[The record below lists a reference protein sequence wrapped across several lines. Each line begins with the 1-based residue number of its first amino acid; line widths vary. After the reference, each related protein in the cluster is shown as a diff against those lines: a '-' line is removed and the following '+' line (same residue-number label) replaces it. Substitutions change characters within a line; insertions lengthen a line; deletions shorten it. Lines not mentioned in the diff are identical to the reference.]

1 MPGHIKKT
9 SGPDPDPSPWL
20 VVSDEL
26 KNKNKAKPYD
36 PKKSVWC
43 DNPNKADGGYLEGLL
58 ESKDGNKLTVNIKG
72 EMKVFKEAQV
82 CQVNPPKFDCSDDMA
97 DLTYL
102 GDACVLWN
110 SVVRYVN
117 ELIYTYSGLFCIA
130 INPYKRFPIYT
141 LRTMELY
148 VGKRRNECPPHIF
161 AIAEGAYQGMMNSGM
176 NQSILITG
184 ESGAGKT
191 ENTKKV
197 ISYFATICSS
207 GKRKEGEA
215 SLEDKIVQ
223 TNPVLEAWGNAKTV
237 RNDNS
242 SRFGKFIRIHF
253 NASGKL
259 SGADMVVYLL
269 EKSRLT
275 YQQPLERCYHAFY
288 NLMSDQVPDLKE
300 KCLLTNDIKDYW
312 YVSQGKLTVPSI
324 DDKED
329 MQFADEAFDILG
341 FSSDEK
347 YDTFKNT
354 ACMMHM
360 GNMTKDFVPVG
371 KEEQAEIKNED
382 NAMKVA
388 ELCGIDCEWM
398 VTYFCKPKLK
408 VGTEWVQKGSSC
420 SAAANS
426 VAGIARAVYE
436 RTFRLMVEKCN
447 ETLCDPTM
455 KKVQYIGVLDIA
467 GFEIFDYNGFEQICI
482 NYVNEKLQ
490 QFFNQHMF
498 TLEQEEYVREGLDW
512 ANVDFGMD
520 LQKCID
526 MFEKPM
532 ALLAI
537 FEEESLFPKASDATF
552 CEKLHCNLLGKWETF
567 AKPNPRPDPDAH
579 FAVLHYA
586 ATVSYNLT
594 GWLEKNK
601 DPLNDTIVEMIKNG
615 SNALMIK
622 CFADHPGQ
630 PLEAPKDDGGG
641 RKKKGGGKTVSSY
654 FKGQLDD
661 LMSTLYKTEP
671 HFIRCVVPNTH
682 KQPGG
687 VEPGLVMHQYQCNGV
702 LAGIAICR
710 KGFPNKMLYPEFKS
724 RYNIL
729 AAKAV
734 AKAKNDKSAAG
745 AVMDVIKLD
754 KEKFRLG
761 HTKVFFRAGILGFM
775 EEFREDR
782 IGEVLAWLQSGARGK
797 ASRMQFKKLQDQK
810 LALYCCQRTI
820 RNYYIGKTWK
830 WWQIWL
836 AIKPNLKCTQFG
848 KYKAEYEDKIA
859 IAEAN
864 IGKAVADREKVQ
876 AVYDGF
882 AAQKNDLELAL
893 KSGGSA
899 VQDIIDKTGRI
910 EGMAQDVKR
919 AYEEVVARIKGEQE
933 QKNALEMQMQKT
945 NSTVTQLEEEIKTLE
960 GVLGNSEQDRADK
973 DDQIRTLK
981 DEIAHQTDMIN
992 KLGKEKRSVGESRQ
1006 KTEEDIQSAE
1016 DKCNHLSRVKGKLE
1030 QALDEA
1036 EDALEREKKI
1046 KGDVEKAKRK
1056 IEGDL
1061 KLTQEAVSDL
1071 ERVKAEL
1078 NQAVARKE
1086 KESSALG
1093 AKIEDEAS
1101 LGSKYGKQIKEL
1113 QSRLEELDEEL
1124 NLERGNRAKAEKSRS
1139 MLKKDIEDVSCR
1151 LEEAGSN
1158 TATQVELNKKREQ
1171 ELARLKGELEEL
1183 NIAHE
1188 GTLAALRMKHNNTMG
1203 ELGEQIDNLNGN
1215 KIKAEKDKSGLERDL
1230 ADARSNLEDAVKG
1243 KSEMD
1248 KQGKLLQGSI
1258 VDSNTR
1264 LDEMARALNEAES
1277 SKKRLQVENQDLLRQ
1292 IDELEAGTANA
1303 NKTKCSLTTQL
1314 EDTKALADAEAKDR
1328 AALLTKYKNMTTDLE
1343 NLKENIDN
1351 EHMRKSDALKALS
1364 KAQAEIQ
1371 LWRSRYETEG
1381 MGKIEELEGARTKLQ
1396 ARIVEAEENVD
1407 ALQTKVAHT
1416 EKSRAR
1422 LAADLDEMAMEYE
1435 RVHASALITEKRG
1448 KNFDKVLGEWQA
1460 KAADVAAEVEA
1471 SQNEGRNYSSELFR
1485 LRAAQDEA
1493 LEQLDIVKREN
1504 KNLADEIKDLLDQL
1518 GDGGRSIHDLDKQRR
1533 RLEQEKEELQA
1544 ALEEAEG
1551 ALEQEENKVL
1561 RAQLEL
1567 SQVRQEIDRRV
1578 AEKEE
1583 EFNNTR
1589 KNHQRAMESL
1599 GASLEAEQRSKAEA
1613 LRIKK
1618 KLEGDINELEIGLD
1632 HANKANAEGLKAIK
1646 RYQGQLRET
1655 IQAYEDEA
1663 RQRQQIS
1670 EQVGIAERKAAA
1682 LSGEVEESRA
1692 LMDSAERAKRQLDM
1706 ELADSRNC
1714 CNEMQTINSRD
1725 MAAKRSLEGML
1736 HTIQAEIDSM
1746 LQAAK
1751 NAEEK
1756 SKKAMVDAARLA
1768 DELRA
1773 EQDHVTGQANAK
1785 RTLEAQLNELELRLA
1800 DAEAAAMKGGKA
1812 AMAKLEMRIR
1822 ELETEL
1828 GSTQCRTSENMKAYQ
1843 RTERKAKELE
1853 FAQDEDKKNQERMS
1867 DLAGKL
1873 QQKIKTYKQ
1882 QIEEAEE
1889 IAALNLAKFRKAQQE
1904 LEETE
1909 ERTKMAD
1916 VGLQVVRF

>member
-1 MPGHIKKT
+1 MG
-9 SGPDPDPSPWL
+9 
-20 VVSDEL
+20 
-26 KNKNKAKPYD
+26 
-36 PKKSVWC
+36 
-43 DNPNKADGGYLEGLL
+43 
-58 ESKDGNKLTVNIKG
+58 
-72 EMKVFKEAQV
+72 VFKDNNEVSGVTQM
-82 CQVNPPKFDCSDDMA
+82 NPPVYDCSEDMA
-97 DLTYL
+97 NLTYL

-117 ELIYTYSGLFCIA
+117 QLIYTYSGLFCIA

-148 VGKRRNECPPHIF
+148 TGKRRNECWPHIF
-161 AIAEGAYQGMMNSGM
+161 AIAEGAYQGMINSGI

-207 GKRKEGEA
+207 GKKKPGEA

-300 KCLLTNDIKDYW
+300 KCLLSNDIMDYW
-312 YVSQGKLTVPSI
+312 YVSQGKITVPSI

-329 MQFADEAFDILG
+329 MMYADEAFDVLG
-341 FSSDEK
+341 FTEQEK
-347 YDTFKNT
+347 YDVFKNT

-371 KEEQAEIKNED
+371 KEEQAEIKDDTNSQ
-382 NAMKVA
+382 KVA
-388 ELCGIDCEWM
+388 TLAGIDAEWM
-398 VTYFCKPKLK
+398 INYFCKPKLK
-408 VGTEWVQKGSSC
+408 VGTEWVSKGSSC
-420 SAAANS
+420 TAAANS
-426 VAGIARAVYE
+426 VAGIARAIYE
-436 RTFRLMVEKCN
+436 RTFRIVVDKCN
-447 ETLCDPTM
+447 ETLIDPTM

-482 NYVNEKLQ
+482 NYVNEKLR

-498 TLEQEEYVREGLDW
+498 TLEQEEYVKEGLDW

-532 ALLAI
+532 AFLAI
-537 FEEESLFPKASDATF
+537 FEEESLFPKATDETF
-552 CEKLHCNLLGKWETF
+552 CEKLHSNLLGKWANF

-579 FAVLHYA
+579 FAVIHYA
-586 ATVSYNLT
+586 ATVSYTLT

-615 SNALMIK
+615 SNALMIQ

-630 PLEAPKDDGGG
+630 PLEAPKDDGG
-641 RKKKGGGKTVSSY
+641 RKKKGGGKTVSAY

-661 LMSTLYKTEP
+661 LMTTLYKTEP

-710 KGFPNKMLYPEFKS
+710 KGFPNKMLYPEFKA

-745 AVMDVIKLD
+745 AVMDVIQLD

-775 EEFREDR
+775 EEVREDR
-782 IGEVLAWLQSGARGK
+782 IGQVLAWLQAGARGK

-810 LALYCCQRTI
+810 LVLYCCQRTI
-820 RNYYIGKTWK
+820 RNYYIGKTWL
-830 WWQIWL
+830 WWQIWV

-848 KYKAEYEDKIA
+848 KYKAEYEEKIA
-859 IAEAN
+859 LAEAN

-876 AVYDGF
+876 AVYDGL
-882 AAQKNDLELAL
+882 AAQKNELELAL

-899 VQDIIDKTGRI
+899 VQDIIDKTNRV
-910 EGMAQDVKR
+910 EAMAADVQKSLD
-919 AYEEVVARIKGEQE
+919 EVLARIKGEKT
-933 QKNALEMQMQKT
+933 QKNALEAQIQKT
-945 NSTVTQLEEEIKTLE
+945 NATVAQLEGEISTLE
-960 GVLGNSEQDRADK
+960 GVLASSEQDRANK

-981 DEIAHQTDMIN
+981 DEIAHQTDMIS
-992 KLGKEKRSVGESRQ
+992 KLTKEKRSVGDSPQR
-1006 KTEEDIQSAE
+1006 TEEDIQSAE

-1030 QALDEA
+1030 QSLDEC
-1036 EDALEREKKI
+1036 EDALEREKKC
-1046 KGDVEKAKRK
+1046 KGDVEKMKRK

-1071 ERVKAEL
+1071 ERMKAEL
-1078 NQAVARKE
+1078 NQGIARKE
-1086 KESSALG
+1086 KEVSALG

-1101 LGSKYGKQIKEL
+1101 LGSKYSKQIKEL

-1124 NLERGNRAKAEKSRS
+1124 NMERTNRAKAEKSRS
-1139 MLKKDIEDVSCR
+1139 MLKKDIEDISSR
-1151 LEEAGSN
+1151 LEQAGSN
-1158 TATQVELNKKREQ
+1158 TATQIELNKKREA

-1188 GTLAALRMKHNNTMG
+1188 GTLAALRMKHNNTMA

-1215 KIKAEKDKSGLERDL
+1215 KVKAEKDKAGLERDL
-1230 ADARSNLEDAVKG
+1230 ADARGNLEDAVKG
-1243 KSEMD
+1243 KAELD

-1258 VDSNTR
+1258 VDANTR
-1264 LDEMARALNEAES
+1264 LDEMARSLNESES
-1277 SKKRLQVENQDLLRQ
+1277 SKKRLQVENQDLSRQ
-1292 IDELEAGTANA
+1292 IEELEAGIANA
-1303 NKTKCSLTTQL
+1303 NKGKISLTTQL
-1314 EDTKALADAEAKDR
+1314 EDTKSLADAEAKDR
-1328 AALLTKYKNMTTDLE
+1328 AALLTKYKNMSTDLE
-1343 NLKENIDN
+1343 NLKEKIEN

-1381 MGKIEELEGARTKLQ
+1381 MGKIDELEGARAKLQ

-1407 ALQTKVAHT
+1407 ALQTKVANV
-1416 EKSRAR
+1416 EKSKAR
-1422 LAADLDEMAMEYE
+1422 LAADLDEVSMEYE

-1485 LRAAQDEA
+1485 LKSAQDEA

-1533 RLEQEKEELQA
+1533 RLETEKEELQA
-1544 ALEEAEG
+1544 ALEEAE
-1551 ALEQEENKVL
+1551 ATLEMEENKVL

-1567 SQVRQEIDRRV
+1567 SQVRQDIDRRV
-1578 AEKEE
+1578 AEKED

-1589 KNHQRAMESL
+1589 KNHARAMDSL
-1599 GASLEAEQRSKAEA
+1599 GASIETEQRAKGEA
-1613 LRIKK
+1613 LRVKK
-1618 KLEGDINELEIGLD
+1618 QLEGEINELEIGLD
-1632 HANKANAEGLKAIK
+1632 HANKANSEGLKSIK

-1655 IQAYEDEA
+1655 IQLFEDEA
-1663 RQRQQIS
+1663 RAKAQIT
-1670 EQVGIAERKAAA
+1670 EQVGISERKAAA
-1682 LSGEVEESRA
+1682 LSGEVEESKA
-1692 LMDSAERAKRQLDM
+1692 LLDGSSRSIRQLQNDI
-1706 ELADSRNC
+1706 ADSRGAVN
-1714 CNEMQTINSRD
+1714 NMQTINGRD
-1725 MAAKRSLEGML
+1725 MTSKRQLESSIHTLQAEVDGML
-1736 HTIQAEIDSM
+1736 V
-1746 LQAAK
+1746 AAK
-1751 NAEEK
+1751 NAEDK
-1756 SKKAMVDAARLA
+1756 AKKAMVDAARLA

-1773 EQDHVTGQANAK
+1773 EQEHVSSLSTGKNSLSNA
-1785 RTLEAQLNELELRLA
+1785 LGELEGRLA
-1800 DAEAAAMKGGKA
+1800 DSENAALKGGKA
-1812 AMAKLEMRIR
+1812 AMSKMEGKIR
-1822 ELETEL
+1822 ELEAEL
-1828 GSTQCRTSENMKAYQ
+1828 ASTQSRSGEASKAFQ
-1843 RTERKAKELE
+1843 RAERKAKELN
-1853 FAQDEDKKNQERMS
+1853 FAQTEDKKNQDRMS
-1867 DLAGKL
+1867 ELASKL
-1873 QQKIKTYKQ
+1873 QMKLKTYKQ

-1909 ERTKMAD
+1909 ERAKLAM
-1916 VGLQVVRF
+1916 VI